1 MNQEYL
7 EIASNYSSSSRF
19 SHCIGYIKNL
29 PFKDSSDSLF
39 NSLKTNSKNILLPFG
54 SIKQYLET
62 DQFHMIAIQDNEEIT
77 ARYRLLNEM
86 NIIKKIKPNFTQLSV
101 LAKEAGVDYADLL
114 ADVNQLELINEQLLK
129 PLKRTIDYSQE
140 LLLICPYLIKSKS
153 LPTYDNYLN
162 MLKDLNEEYDD
173 ILHNGFYDKIEL
185 LKHEM
190 GHHMLSFNN
199 ILDKLLE
206 RIQEK
211 NPEILSTMSSRYSN
225 ELNNSTGDIS
235 QFLLDKTFDETIQ
248 ASIKLEDN
256 QKVQAYIVFKDNSIA
271 VKTKGQFSA
280 INTMSDLDNTF
291 MGLKES
297 IVAYKLKK
305 RPQIAKLFIELAR
318 ESIHFDKCM
327 IAIDTFIN
335 NEQILKNMKMDLNI
349 FTNKSFEVIDD
360 HMNSL
365 VNEHKTNQY
374 ANSILSNKNKHLL
387 TPVSIASFKL
397 LREMN
402 VTEQELQ
409 KAVGKKMAAIKTS
422 EDLESYLVKVLG
434 QYTGFSHEA
443 VSSKLER
450 ASIKPVYDNG
460 DVLVFPVT
468 EYKHSKELGSPSWC
482 IVREESYFKT
492 YTDYNQKQYFMYDF
506 SKNEKDNDSLIGFT
520 LTKDGNFHTQHLRDD
535 DYLSVDEK
543 LQHIADTIMFNHK
556 DEFNLSEKK
565 LASLDKMFET
575 TLKKQINKNKQ
586 GV

>member
-7 EIASNYSSSSRF
+7 DIASNYLSSSRF

-29 PFKDSSDSLF
+29 PFKDPSYSLI
-39 NSLKTNSKNILLPFG
+39 NGLKTNSKNILLPFG

-62 DQFHMIAIQDNEEIT
+62 EQFHMISIQDNEEIT

-86 NIIKKIKPNFTQLSV
+86 NIIKKIKPNFAQLSV
-101 LAKEAGVDYADLL
+101 LAQDAGVDYADLL
-114 ADVNQLELINEQLLK
+114 ADVNQLEQINEQLLS
-129 PLKRTIDYSQE
+129 PLRRTIDYSQE
-140 LLLICPYLIKSKS
+140 LLLLCPYLIKSKS

-190 GHHMLSFNN
+190 GHHMISFNN

-206 RIQEK
+206 RIHEK
-211 NPEILSTMSSRYSN
+211 NPEILSTMSSQYSN

-271 VKTKGQFSA
+271 VKMKGQFAA
-280 INTMSDLDNTF
+280 INTMSDLDKTF

-318 ESIHFDKCM
+318 ESIHFDKCL

-365 VNEHKTNQY
+365 VNEHKTHQY

-387 TPVSIASFKL
+387 TPAAMDSFKL

-422 EDLESYLVKVLG
+422 DDLETYLVKVLG

-450 ASIKPVYDNG
+450 ASITPVYDDG

-468 EYKHSKELGSPSWC
+468 QYKHSKELGSPSWC
-482 IVREESYFKT
+482 IVREESYFQT
-492 YTDYNQKQYFMYDF
+492 YTYDNQKQYFMYDF

-556 DEFNLSEKK
+556 DKFNLSEKK
-565 LASLDKMFET
+565 LANLDKMFEK

-586 GV
+586 GL